1 MSKQIV
7 IIGAGGHG
15 KVVADIVMLSGDT
28 VLGFLDDGKAPGETV
43 CGIPVLGPVSA
54 YVHFPDAWFLV
65 AVGDGTLRER
75 LVSRMNGV
83 KWHMAIHPTAV
94 ISPME
99 TEIGEGTVVMANAV
113 VNPCA
118 RIGSHCIIN
127 TGAIVEHDNE
137 IGNFSHISVG
147 AKLGGTVK
155 IGEKTWVGI
164 GAAIKN
170 NVTVCGDC
178 VIGAGAV
185 VVRDITVP
193 GTYTGTPA
201 RKIK

>member
-1 MSKQIV
+1 MI

-15 KVVADIVMLSGDT
+15 KVVADVVMAAGDQ
-28 VLGFLDDGKAPGETV
+28 VVGFLDDGKAVGEKI
-43 CGIPVLGPVSA
+43 CGISVLGPVSA
-54 YVHFPDAWFLV
+54 YKNYPDDWFLV
-65 AVGDGTLRER
+65 AVGDGTVRER
-75 LVSRMNGV
+75 IVSRMSGV
-83 KWHMAIHPTAV
+83 KWHTAIHPSAV
-94 ISPME
+94 VSPME

-118 RIGSHCIIN
+118 EVGRHGILN

-137 IGNFSHISVG
+137 IGDYSHISVG

-164 GAAIKN
+164 GAVIKN

-185 VVRDITVP
+185 VVRDINAP
-193 GTYTGTPA
+193 GTYIGTPA
-201 RKIK
+201 RKMK